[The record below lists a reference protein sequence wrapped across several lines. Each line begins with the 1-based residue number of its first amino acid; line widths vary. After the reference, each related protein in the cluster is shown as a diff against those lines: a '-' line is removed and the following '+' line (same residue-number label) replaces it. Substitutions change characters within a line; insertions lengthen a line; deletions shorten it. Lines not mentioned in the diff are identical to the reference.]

1 MSKHFA
7 KISLVEMKY
16 INRPIEQ
23 LTIASMKRSYVDKM
37 SVGQLAF
44 DQMALNPKNS
54 DNVLREIFEISFSQ
68 ESGVSQPTPAKN
80 YSA

>member
-7 KISLVEMKY
+7 KISLVEKKY

-23 LTIASMKRSYVDKM
+23 LTIASMKRLYVDQM

-44 DQMALNPKNS
+44 DQMALNPQK
-54 DNVLREIFEISFSQ
+54 V
-68 ESGVSQPTPAKN
+68 
-80 YSA
+80 